1 MKKLFF
7 LLMFP
12 LLMITSCKDNA
23 EKANNSN
30 NITETVSKEML
41 LEQEIKA
48 FNEQLPIQVDEA
60 TTLLSMFKD
69 EEYVIYEYS
78 VDENDMD
85 FKQFIEHKEEF
96 RNNIKNYI
104 ISKSTPDS
112 ELYAFM
118 SLVRDTGNNL
128 RYQYIGNKSGKA
140 TIFEFSNDDL
150 KEMITDFD
158 KN

>member
-1 MKKLFF
+1 MKKLFL

-30 NITETVSKEML
+30 NATETVSKEML

-69 EEYVIYEYS
+69 TS
-78 VDENDMD
+78 R
-85 FKQFIEHKEEF
+85 FPK
-96 RNNIKNYI
+96 
-104 ISKSTPDS
+104 
-112 ELYAFM
+112 
-118 SLVRDTGNNL
+118 
-128 RYQYIGNKSGKA
+128 
-140 TIFEFSNDDL
+140 
-150 KEMITDFD
+150 
-158 KN
+158 